1 MAERDVS
8 SVESVQ
14 LKAAWDAPR
23 DRFADWVRGVSE
35 AFEHTDMT
43 LEAASTAASVGQAEL
58 DAVLHLALMDDD
70 DLDVLSDEVPPKS
83 TWFLLAGATSEGVRA
98 ALRAMKSSG
107 GRPAFEV
114 VEEALSETQGPTE
127 EDLVAA
133 LQSEVFKH
141 LASKAKQYNAL
152 TPKSRKA
159 LADFGT
165 RIKGG
170 RPLTPRQLAWAVDL
184 MEKLADAQV
193 VVRNSRDGDSAICDQ
208 VLDAIGR

>member
-43 LEAASTAASVGQAEL
+43 LEAASTAASVGPAQL

-114 VEEALSETQGPTE
+114 VEEALSE
-127 EDLVAA
+127 
-133 LQSEVFKH
+133 FKG
-141 LASKAKQYNAL
+141 Q
-152 TPKSRKA
+152 RKR
-159 LADFGT
+159 T
-165 RIKGG
+165 
-170 RPLTPRQLAWAVDL
+170 
-184 MEKLADAQV
+184 
-193 VVRNSRDGDSAICDQ
+193 
-208 VLDAIGR
+208 